1 MKYFI
6 DFEATQFS
14 MEIISVGS
22 VREDGQTFYALV
34 APKEGKIT
42 PFITTLTG
50 ITAEMVKTAM
60 TPDSVFS
67 QFYDWVFKN
76 PNDIPEF
83 IVWGDS
89 DTDFAKHTCHHTETL
104 KAKMVLG
111 YICGNTKD
119 YAKACKKNLKWATNH
134 SLINTLKRF
143 NPSAEQNHNSLD
155 DAVLLKELYNFIEN
169 TPREILDEKFTDWK
183 KTPNNPAF
191 NSASPQ
197 PKWDCAGYPVGTICI
212 IDSHKI
218 ATYTFQDI
226 ESAALWIKENK
237 CKKDNYDNFD
247 LEQTMRKLNKA
258 INCNKA
264 YYGMKW
270 RKVRV

>member
-14 MEIISVGS
+14 MEIISVGC

-42 PFITTLTG
+42 PFITNLTG

-76 PNDIPEF
+76 QSDIPEF

-89 DTDFAKHTCHHTETL
+89 DTDFAKHTCHHVETL

-111 YICGNTKD
+111 YICGNTKN
-119 YAKACKKNLKWATNH
+119 YAKVCKKNLKWASNH

-155 DAVLLKELYNFIEN
+155 DAILLKELYNFIEN
-169 TPREILDEKFTDWK
+169 TPREILDEKFADWK
-183 KTPNNPAF
+183 KTPNNSAF
-191 NSASPQ
+191 NPVPPQ
-197 PKWDCAGYPVGTICI
+197 PKWDHAGYPVGTICI
-212 IDSHKI
+212 INSHKV
-218 ATYTFQDI
+218 ATCTFQDI
-226 ESAALWIKENK
+226 ESAALWLKENK
-237 CKKDNYDNFD
+237 CKKDNYDNFN
-247 LEQTMRKLNKA
+247 LEQTMRKLNTA
-258 INCNKA
+258 VNCNQS

-270 RKVRV
+270 RKVRA

>member
-14 MEIISVGS
+14 MEIISVGC

-42 PFITTLTG
+42 PFITNLTG

-134 SLINTLKRF
+134 SLIIEFSIDGNVLSRSKLLIEDENDINEQAKTLK
-143 NPSAEQNHNSLD
+143 EQKIPYQKEKKIETRKDFRQALQEKNLIKIE
-155 DAVLLKELYNFIEN
+155 LK
-169 TPREILDEKFTDWK
+169 TILKDQ
-183 KTPNNPAF
+183 NI
-191 NSASPQ
+191 S
-197 PKWDCAGYPVGTICI
+197 
-212 IDSHKI
+212 
-218 ATYTFQDI
+218 
-226 ESAALWIKENK
+226 K
-237 CKKDNYDNFD
+237 CKYLYYEWFGQISDN
-247 LEQTMRKLNKA
+247 LEKMITTCYQELKKPYTLKIHDVASLIRLSYKEPL
-258 INCNKA
+258 
-264 YYGMKW
+264 
-270 RKVRV
+270 